1 MLSSAGNIEIDD
13 AVSIMNSFL
22 VLFILTVVKY
32 LFLSVVLFIFSI
44 RHILDSDW
52 SDSTP
57 IVVFSLSLSSVT
69 FRILR
74 LLFFSSLHA
83 LANSPFFPQLL
94 DNLSNAGHLCD
105 GFQFGALQ
113 NVVMSSSLVVIR

>member
-22 VLFILTVVKY
+22 VLFIFTVVKY

-44 RHILDSDW
+44 RYILDSDW

-57 IVVFSLSLSSVT
+57 IVVFSSSVT

-113 NVVMSSSLVVIR
+113 NVVMSSSIVVIR